1 LFCKAFLGDLI
12 PKGERYESKANF
24 LQRGRNKLLPKRG
37 SLPKGEKHQVKQV
50 NIRRKSSK

>member
-1 LFCKAFLGDLI
+1 LFYKAFLGDLI

-37 SLPKGEKHQVKQV
+37 SLPKGEKHQVNQV

>member
-1 LFCKAFLGDLI
+1 VFARPFLGDLI

-24 LQRGRNKLLPKRG
+24 LQRGRNKLLPKRW
-37 SLPKGEKHQVKQV
+37 SLPKGEKHEVNQV